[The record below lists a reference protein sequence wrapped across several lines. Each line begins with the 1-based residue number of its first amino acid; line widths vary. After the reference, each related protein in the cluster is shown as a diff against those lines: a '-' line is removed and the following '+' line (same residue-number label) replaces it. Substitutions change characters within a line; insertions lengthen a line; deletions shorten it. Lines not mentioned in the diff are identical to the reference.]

1 MSFLTAQGQPMDAD
15 KFALAIALIII
26 FVAAAFALGICFRR
40 LTEAGHKVLPDSG
53 IGPIGFVHFRS

>member
-1 MSFLTAQGQPMDAD
+1 MDAD